1 MEAMQVASKQL
12 NTRIVLRN
20 DSTTN
25 WLTNENQ
32 VLLKGEL
39 GIEFLESGA
48 PKIKIGDGVTAW
60 KALAYFGSD
69 VKEAGV
75 FQATLAEGQTDL
87 EAISTAVGGATL
99 QKGDIAIVKK
109 IISLNKAEYTAY
121 VYDGS
126 TWAAMDGNYNAENV
140 YFDEDLMTTSAIGNI
155 TLNNGQATIPTTGK
169 NLKEVFQ
176 TIFVKESNPSI
187 TQPSVAVSLSG
198 AGAKEVGTKVTP
210 TYTAH
215 LNAGSYQ
222 YGPATGITASSWQIS
237 DTAGNTAT
245 TASGSFAE
253 IQIADGTN
261 YKVTAK
267 ATYGAGAIP
276 KTNIGNEY
284 KAGQIAAGSKSNT
297 SGAFTGYRN
306 TFYGT
311 KTSTSGELNSA
322 YVRGLTPS
330 NGGWTAGKTFT
341 INIPAGAMRVVFAY
355 PATIRDVNSVKDVNG
370 LNAEVKSAFVKS
382 TVSVEG
388 ANGYAGIDYKVYV
401 CDFAEAVATANKYT
415 VTL

>member
-20 DSTTN
+20 DSTAN

-87 EAISTAVGGATL
+87 EAISTAVGDAAL

-109 IISLNKAEYTAY
+109 TISLNKAEYTAY

-126 TWAAMDGNYNAENV
+126 VWAAMDGNYNAENV

-176 TIFVKESNPSI
+176 TIFVKESNPNI

-210 TYTAH
+210 TYTAK
-215 LNAGSYQ
+215 LNGGSYQ
-222 YGPATGITASSWQIS
+222 YGPATGITASSWEIS

-245 TASGSFAE
+245 TASGSFA
-253 IQIADGTN
+253 
-261 YKVTAK
+261 
-267 ATYGAGAIP
+267 
-276 KTNIGNEY
+276 
-284 KAGQIAAGSKSNT
+284 
-297 SGAFTGYRN
+297 
-306 TFYGT
+306 
-311 KTSTSGELNSA
+311 
-322 YVRGLTPS
+322 
-330 NGGWTAGKTFT
+330 
-341 INIPAGAMRVVFAY
+341 
-355 PATIRDVNSVKDVNG
+355 
-370 LNAEVKSAFVKS
+370 
-382 TVSVEG
+382 
-388 ANGYAGIDYKVYV
+388 
-401 CDFAEAVATANKYT
+401 
-415 VTL
+415 

>member
-1 MEAMQVASKQL
+1 MQVATKQL

-20 DSTTN
+20 DSTAN
-25 WLTNENQ
+25 WLTNEDQ

-39 GIEFLESGA
+39 GIEFQESGA
-48 PKIKIGDGVTAW
+48 PKIKVGDGVTAW
-60 KALAYFGSD
+60 KDLAYFGSD

-87 EAISTAVGGATL
+87 EAIGVSVGDAAL

-109 IISLNKAEYTAY
+109 VIGGDKAEYTAY

-126 TWAAMDGNYNAENV
+126 AWAAMDGNYNAENV

-155 TLNNGQATIPTTGK
+155 SLTNGQATIAATGK

-176 TIFVKESNPSI
+176 TIFVKESNPSV
-187 TQPSVAVSLSG
+187 TQPSVAVTLSG

-210 TYTAH
+210 TYTAS

-222 YGPATGITASSWQIS
+222 YGPATGITASGWEIS

-253 IQIADGTN
+253 IQIADGTS

-284 KAGQIAAGSKSNT
+284 KAGQIVAGNKSGT

-311 KTSTSGELNSA
+311 KTSTEGELNSA
-322 YVRGLTPS
+322 YVRGLTAS
-330 NGGWTAGKTFT
+330 NGAWVAGKSFT
-341 INIPAGAMRVVFAY
+341 IDIPAGAMRVVFAY
-355 PATIRDVNSVKDVNG
+355 PATVRDVNSVKDVNG

-388 ANGYAGIDYKVYV
+388 ANGYTGIDYKVYV
-401 CDFAEAVATANKYT
+401 CDFAEAVAAANKYT

>member
-1 MEAMQVASKQL
+1 MQVATKQL

-20 DSTTN
+20 DSTAN
-25 WLTNENQ
+25 WLTNEDQ

-39 GIEFLESGA
+39 GIEFLESGT

-60 KALAYFGSD
+60 KTLTYFGSD

-87 EAISTAVGGATL
+87 EAISAAVGDATL

-109 IISLNKAEYTAY
+109 VISGDKVEYTAY

-126 TWAAMDGNYNAENV
+126 AWAAMDGNYNAENV

-155 TLNNGQATIPTTGK
+155 TLTNGQATIAANGK

-176 TIFVKESNPSI
+176 TIFVKESNPTI

-198 AGAKEVGTKVTP
+198 AGAKEVGSKVTP
-210 TYTAH
+210 TYTAQ

-222 YGPATGITASSWQIS
+222 YGPATGITASSWEIS

-245 TASGSFAE
+245 TAGGSFAE
-253 IQIADGTN
+253 IQIADATN
-261 YKVTAK
+261 YKITAK
-267 ATYGAGAIP
+267 ATYDAGAVP

-311 KTSTSGELNSA
+311 KTSIDGELNSA

-330 NGGWTAGKTFT
+330 NGGWAAGKTFT
-341 INIPAGAMRVVFAY
+341 INIPAGAMRVIFAY
-355 PATIRDVNSVKDVNG
+355 PATVRDVNSVKDVNG

-401 CDFAEAVATANKYT
+401 CDFAEAVAAANKYT

>member
-1 MEAMQVASKQL
+1 MEVMQVATKQL

-20 DSTTN
+20 DSTAN
-25 WLTNENQ
+25 WLTNEDQ

-75 FQATLAEGQTDL
+75 FQVTLAEGQTDL
-87 EAISTAVGGATL
+87 EAISAAVGDAAL

-126 TWAAMDGNYNAENV
+126 AWAAMDGNYNAENV

-155 TLNNGQATIPTTGK
+155 TLNNGQAIIATTGK

-176 TIFVKESNPSI
+176 TIFVKESNPTI

-198 AGAKEVGTKVTP
+198 AGAKEVGSKVTP
-210 TYTAH
+210 TYTAQ

-222 YGPATGITASSWQIS
+222 YGPATGITASSWEIS

-245 TASGSFAE
+245 TAGGSFAE
-253 IQIADGTN
+253 IQIADATN

-267 ATYGAGAIP
+267 ATYGAGAVP

-284 KAGQIAAGSKSNT
+284 KAGQITAGSKSNT

-311 KTSTSGELNSA
+311 KTSTGGELNSA

-330 NGGWTAGKTFT
+330 NGAWAAGKSFT
-341 INIPAGAMRVVFAY
+341 INIPAGAMRVIFAY
-355 PATIRDVNSVKDVNG
+355 PATVRDVNSVKDVNG

-388 ANGYAGIDYKVYV
+388 ANGYTGIDYKVYV
-401 CDFAEAVATANKYT
+401 CDFAEAVAAANKYT